1 MSNQEQQT
9 KLDGGAS
16 ASTAGLEPVQHPERI
31 WLQPDPDDESV
42 TEISDCS
49 TWCRDGVGITD
60 VEYILAGSGPD
71 MAEELRSVM
80 RWEGKRMGAV
90 SMGVLRSVIAR
101 LEGSNVEF
109 SGTPAALS
117 PEAPLERRVRAH

>member
-101 LEGSNVEF
+101 LEGSNAGIHRAAEGRPVE
-109 SGTPAALS
+109 
-117 PEAPLERRVRAH
+117 